1 MDGTALYEA
10 VGTIFIAQMN
20 DIDLSLI
27 QVLIISLTATVAS
40 VGASSMPGAGL
51 VTMLIV
57 LQSVGLPIKD
67 MGLIISVDFLV

>member
-1 MDGTALYEA
+1 
-10 VGTIFIAQMN
+10 MN

-57 LQSVGLPIKD
+57 LQSVGLPVKPVIFFK
-67 MGLIISVDFLV
+67 GSSFEKRAPVIANTQFRR